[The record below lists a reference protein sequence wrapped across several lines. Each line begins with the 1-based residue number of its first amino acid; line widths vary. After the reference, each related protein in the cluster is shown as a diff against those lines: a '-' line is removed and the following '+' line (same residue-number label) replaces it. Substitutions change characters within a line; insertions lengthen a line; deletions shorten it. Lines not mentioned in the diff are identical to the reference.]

1 MYYMLVEDGYIP
13 KSKIDE
19 RMEEGLL
26 FQYNKGK
33 WINGKYYT
41 YEMLQKLKN
50 EKDTGMTL

>member
-1 MYYMLVEDGYIP
+1 MLVEDGYIP

-50 EKDTGMTL
+50 EKDNGMTL